1 MVLRDLVHRDY
12 VYFVR
17 VPRKVKN
24 TRLTYLFRRN
34 TLPLSSIVKFRGVN
48 KRSKRKWKL
57 KEHQWDLID
66 SINRLL
72 CKKQLCFCHLFFLSF
87 RYPVILS
94 LENHCSVSQQKV
106 MAKLL
111 RDIFKDILF

>member
-1 MVLRDLVHRDY
+1 MTSKVKFRYIILNINDFAFLNNKYDY
-12 VYFVR
+12 VMVYVYLIR
-17 VPRKVKN
+17 VPHKVKN

-66 SINRLL
+66 SIT
-72 CKKQLCFCHLFFLSF
+72 
-87 RYPVILS
+87 
-94 LENHCSVSQQKV
+94 SV
-106 MAKLL
+106 M
-111 RDIFKDILF
+111 